1 VTIHVPNPEVLRAGI
16 KHAEEN
22 LAQWNQGT
30 FVSHAGPRHP
40 CGSRACLAGHILLAQ
55 GFTWEKLLGV
65 SIPETALEY
74 LGLDPESDDGRRFD
88 DQIFYMTENDAGNY
102 YGRTP
107 ELFAEFKAA
116 VAALTG
122 VEL

>member
-30 FVSHAGPRHP
+30 FVSFSGAEHP

-55 GFTWEKLLGV
+55 GLTWEQILGV

-88 DQIFYMTENDAGNY
+88 DDIFYMIGSDSGDHYA
-102 YGRTP
+102 RTP

-116 VAALTG
+116 VSALTG